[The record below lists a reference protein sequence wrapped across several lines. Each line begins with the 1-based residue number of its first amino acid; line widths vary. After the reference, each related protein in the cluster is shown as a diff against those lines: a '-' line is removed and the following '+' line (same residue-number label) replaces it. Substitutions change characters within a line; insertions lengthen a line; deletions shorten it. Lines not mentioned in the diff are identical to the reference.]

1 MQIDPVLLASFA
13 LLWLAIVPTP
23 GPNTL
28 LIVHLAVTARWRD
41 VALALGGNLLAMA
54 FYALA
59 TLQGLAVLL
68 AAAPSVRLAIYL
80 LGGAYL
86 VWIGVR
92 LVQLG
97 FARRAEASNN
107 ATIGGNPD
115 TKAQRPFVQGILTG
129 LANVQAL
136 LFLAGIFAGAG
147 LLAAS
152 LATRLAAVGI
162 IMAINGG
169 YLGVLAWLLQRERVR
184 EVYARYRPA
193 MEIMFGVLFVLFGAR
208 LALRELAGW
217 LWPPA
222 QGAM

>member
-1 MQIDPVLLASFA
+1 GACARRQSAGDGVLCPRHTAGPGRATCSRPVCQARHLS
-13 LLWLAIVPTP
+13 P
-23 GPNTL
+23 GQRL
-28 LIVHLAVTARWRD
+28 SGVDRRSSRAARLRAARRGLEQRND
-41 VALALGGNLLAMA
+41 RRKSRH
-54 FYALA
+54 
-59 TLQGLAVLL
+59 QG
-68 AAAPSVRLAIYL
+68 AAAVRARHPH
-80 LGGAYL
+80 G
-86 VWIGVR
+86 IG
-92 LVQLG
+92 
-97 FARRAEASNN
+97 
-107 ATIGGNPD
+107 
-115 TKAQRPFVQGILTG
+115 QR
-129 LANVQAL
+129 
-136 LFLAGIFAGAG
+136 AGAA